1 MEGWW
6 EIMKVKNKAY
16 IRSLAKNILNAN
28 KSRRNILLLAIALT
42 SILFTSLFSVALGL
56 GKSMETQ
63 TMKTIGTISHG
74 SFKDISDED
83 VEILTH
89 DKDIKDFSVREKVGI
104 LDDEKVMAELS
115 YMDKKGF
122 EWSLIEKVKG
132 KFPEKENEVFLDI
145 STAKKLGYKG
155 EIGEEIE
162 VPFKIEKAYTGEVIE
177 KKSDKFIISGT
188 FQNPID
194 SNVGVGQ
201 IYLSKAYVDKL
212 SIPKNNSDLEVMLN
226 NSFKIGDKLLKIAE
240 RNGYKVA
247 DNPGNLS
254 DKEIRIGVNF
264 AYLLSGD
271 SSFDFKTF
279 LPFLAFLILVIV
291 AGYLIINNIFK
302 ISVNE
307 DIKLLGLLKTIGM
320 TKPQI
325 KKLVHLESLAVALP
339 AIIVGDIVGISI
351 GKIILN
357 KIFANNEMLTDVK
370 LSIIVIILIILFSTA
385 FTLLTVFLSVM
396 RPARYAAKVSP
407 IDASR
412 YNEIQI
418 KKKYKSEDISL
429 GKLAR
434 RQVFSNKFR
443 FISIVLS
450 ISLSAVILNSVLTYT
465 GNIDLEKGISD
476 VIATDYNIASPK
488 YFRYMYSGSED
499 SIKDNFIDE
508 IENQKG
514 FKAGGALYYYGY
526 EYDYQDIKIEDNKV
540 APILL
545 GIDDYL
551 INKQKFI
558 DGEFDKDKWQ
568 TGNYIII
575 GEYGDKKSAFKAGD
589 KIKINVKNKIK
600 EVQVMGKVEYNFSIG
615 LRYFPVIKEDVNDES
630 SPTLGLEYIY
640 MNPNEYKEL
649 TGDQSIMSY
658 GFDVEDSE
666 KENFDK
672 LLKSFENNP
681 DFSYDSRDLQIKS
694 FKDFKNLIEF
704 VGYSLSIVL
713 FLISVLNFINIIA
726 TEILRNMVN
735 LSILEAIGMTK
746 RNIKKY
752 LIKKNLIYSISSLVF
767 SFIVMLLVDK
777 FILIDFMAET
787 KWTSY
792 KFVIMPLILVNFV
805 NIIIG
810 IIFTGGFYEKHSQNS
825 LVDRIRS
832 LE

>member
-6 EIMKVKNKAY
+6 KIMKVKNKAY
-16 IRSLAKNILNAN
+16 IRRLAKNILNAN

-56 GKSMETQ
+56 GKSMEIQ

-74 SFKDISDED
+74 SFKELSDKDIN
-83 VEILTH
+83 ILSK
-89 DKDIKDFSVREKVGI
+89 DKDIKEFSIREKVGI
-104 LDDEKVMAELS
+104 LDDEKISAELS

-132 KFPEKENEVFLDI
+132 KFPEKENEVFIDTA
-145 STAKKLGYKG
+145 TAKKLGYKG

-162 VPFKIEKAYTGEVIE
+162 VPFKIEKANTGEIIE

-212 SIPKNNSDLEVMLN
+212 SLPENNNDVEVMLK
-226 NSFKIGDKLLKIAE
+226 NSFMIRDKLLKIAE
-240 RNGYKVA
+240 RNGYKVV
-247 DNPGNLS
+247 DDPGNLS
-254 DKEIRIGVNF
+254 EKEIRIGVNF
-264 AYLLSGD
+264 AYIFSGD

-325 KKLVHLESLAVALP
+325 KRLIHLESLAVALP

-370 LSIIVIILIILFSTA
+370 LSLMVIILIILFSTA

-412 YNEIQI
+412 HNETTI

-488 YFRYMYSGSED
+488 YFRYMYLGSEEGID
-499 SIKDNFIDE
+499 KKFIDE
-508 IENQKG
+508 IENYKG
-514 FKAGGALYYYGY
+514 FKSGGALYYYGY
-526 EYDYQDIKIEDNKV
+526 EYDYPDIKIEDNKV

-575 GEYGDKKSAFKAGD
+575 GEYGNKKSAFKAGD
-589 KIKINVKNKIK
+589 KIKINVKNKVK
-600 EVQVMGKVEYNFSIG
+600 EVQVMSKIEYNFSNG
-615 LRYFPVIKEDVNDES
+615 LRYFPVIKEDINDES
-630 SPTLGLEYIY
+630 SPTLSLEYIY

-672 LLKSFENNP
+672 LLKSFENEP
-681 DFSYDSRDLQIKS
+681 GFSYDSRDLQIKS
-694 FKDFKNLIEF
+694 TMEFKNLIEF
-704 VGYSLSIVL
+704 AGYSLSIVL
-713 FLISVLNFINIIA
+713 FLISVLNFINVIA

-746 RNIKKY
+746 KNIKKY
-752 LIKKNLIYSISSLVF
+752 LVKKNLIYSISSLVF
-767 SFIVMLLVDK
+767 SFIVMLLVNK
-777 FILIDFMAET
+777 FILIDFMEQT
-787 KWTSY
+787 QWTSY

-810 IIFTGGFYEKHSQNS
+810 MLFTGRFYEKHSQNS

>member
-1 MEGWW
+1 MESWW
-6 EIMKVKNKAY
+6 KIMKVKNKAY
-16 IRSLAKNILNAN
+16 IRKLAKSILNAN

-42 SILFTSLFSVALGL
+42 SILFTSLFSVAIGI

-63 TMKTIGTISHG
+63 TMKTVGTISHG
-74 SFKDISDED
+74 SFKDICDED

-132 KFPEKENEVFLDI
+132 KFPEKDNQVFIDI
-145 STAKKLGYKG
+145 ATAKKLGYKG

-162 VPFKIEKAYTGEVIE
+162 VPFKIEKPYTGEIIE

-201 IYLSKAYVDKL
+201 IYLSKAYVDKSSL
-212 SIPKNNSDLEVMLN
+212 PENNKDVEVMLK
-226 NSFKIGDKLLKIAE
+226 NSFMIRDKLLNIAE

-247 DNPGNLS
+247 DSPGNLS

-264 AYLLSGD
+264 AYPFSGD
-271 SSFDFKTF
+271 NSFDFKTF

-325 KKLVHLESLAVALP
+325 KKLIHLESLAVALP
-339 AIIVGDIVGISI
+339 SIIIGDIIGISI

-357 KIFANNEMLTDVK
+357 KIFASNEMLTDVK
-370 LSIIVIILIILFSTA
+370 LSLMVIILIILFSTA

-412 YNEIQI
+412 YNETEI
-418 KKKYKSEDISL
+418 KKKYKSENISL

-434 RQVFSNKFR
+434 RQIFSNKFR
-443 FISIVLS
+443 FISIILS
-450 ISLSAVILNSVLTYT
+450 MSLSAVILNSVLTYT

-476 VIATDYNIASPK
+476 VIVTDYNIASPK

-499 SIKDNFIDE
+499 GIKGNFIDE

-526 EYDYQDIKIEDNKV
+526 EYDFPDIKIEDNKV

-551 INKQKFI
+551 INKQKI
-558 DGEFDKDKWQ
+558 TDGEFDKDKWQ
-568 TGNYIII
+568 TGNYVII
-575 GEYGDKKSAFKAGD
+575 GEYGDKKSSFKAGD
-589 KIKINVKNKIK
+589 KIKINVKNKVK
-600 EVQVMGKVEYNFSIG
+600 EVQVMGKFEYNFSNG
-615 LRYFPVIKEDVNDES
+615 LRYFPVIREDKYNES
-630 SPTLGLEYIY
+630 SPTLDLEYIY
-640 MNPNEYKEL
+640 MNPNEYREL
-649 TGDQSIMSY
+649 TGDKSIMSY

-672 LLKSFENNP
+672 LLKSFENEP

-694 FKDFKNLIEF
+694 TMEFKNLIEF
-704 VGYSLSIVL
+704 AGYSLSIVL
-713 FLISVLNFINIIA
+713 FLISVLNFINVIA

-746 RNIKKY
+746 KNIKKY
-752 LIKKNLIYSISSLVF
+752 LVKKNLIYSVSSLVF
-767 SFIVMLLVDK
+767 SFIVMLLVNK
-777 FILIDFMAET
+777 FILIDFMEQT
-787 KWTSY
+787 QWTSY
-792 KFVIMPLILVNFV
+792 KFIIMPLIIVNFV

-810 IIFTGGFYEKHSQNS
+810 ILFTGKFYEKHSQNS

>member
-1 MEGWW
+1 
-6 EIMKVKNKAY
+6 MKVKNKAY
-16 IRSLAKNILNAN
+16 IRRLAKNILNAN

-56 GKSMETQ
+56 GKSMEIQ

-74 SFKDISDED
+74 SFKELSDKDIN
-83 VEILTH
+83 ILSK
-89 DKDIKDFSVREKVGI
+89 DKDIKEFSIREKVGI
-104 LDDEKVMAELS
+104 LDDEKISAELS
-115 YMDKKGF
+115 YMDKNGY

-132 KFPEKENEVFLDI
+132 KFPEKENDAFIDLV
-145 STAKKLGYKG
+145 TAKKLGYKG

-162 VPFKIEKAYTGEVIE
+162 VPFKIEKANTGEIIE

-201 IYLSKAYVDKL
+201 IYLSKAYVDKSSL
-212 SIPKNNSDLEVMLN
+212 PENNKDLEVMLK
-226 NSFKIGDKLLKIAE
+226 NSFMIRDKLLKIAE
-240 RNGYKVA
+240 RNGYKVV
-247 DNPGNLS
+247 DDPENLS

-264 AYLLSGD
+264 AYPFSGD

-325 KKLVHLESLAVALP
+325 KRLIHLESLAVALP

-370 LSIIVIILIILFSTA
+370 LSLMVIILIILFSTA

-412 YNEIQI
+412 YNETTI
-418 KKKYKSEDISL
+418 KKKYKSENISL

-488 YFRYMYSGSED
+488 YFRYMYLGSEEGID
-499 SIKDNFIDE
+499 KKFIDE
-508 IENQKG
+508 IENYKG
-514 FKAGGALYYYGY
+514 FKSGGALYYYGY
-526 EYDYQDIKIEDNKV
+526 EYDYPDIKIEDNKV

-575 GEYGDKKSAFKAGD
+575 GEYGNKKSAFKAGD
-589 KIKINVKNKIK
+589 KIKINVKNKVK
-600 EVQVMGKVEYNFSIG
+600 EVQVMSKIEYNFSNG
-615 LRYFPVIKEDVNDES
+615 LRYFPVIKEDINDES
-630 SPTLGLEYIY
+630 SPTLSLEYIY

-672 LLKSFENNP
+672 LLKSFENEP
-681 DFSYDSRDLQIKS
+681 GFSYDSRDLQIKS
-694 FKDFKNLIEF
+694 TMEFKNLIEF
-704 VGYSLSIVL
+704 AGYSLSIVL
-713 FLISVLNFINIIA
+713 FLISVLNFINVIA

-746 RNIKKY
+746 KNIKKY
-752 LIKKNLIYSISSLVF
+752 LVKKNLIYSLCGLVF
-767 SFIVMLLVDK
+767 SFIIMLLVDK
-777 FILIDFMAET
+777 FILMDFMEQT
-787 KWTSY
+787 QWTSY

-810 IIFTGGFYEKHSQNS
+810 ILFTGRFYEKHSQNS

>member
-1 MEGWW
+1 M
-6 EIMKVKNKAY
+6 
-16 IRSLAKNILNAN
+16 
-28 KSRRNILLLAIALT
+28 
-42 SILFTSLFSVALGL
+42 
-56 GKSMETQ
+56 
-63 TMKTIGTISHG
+63 
-74 SFKDISDED
+74 
-83 VEILTH
+83 
-89 DKDIKDFSVREKVGI
+89 
-104 LDDEKVMAELS
+104 
-115 YMDKKGF
+115 
-122 EWSLIEKVKG
+122 
-132 KFPEKENEVFLDI
+132 
-145 STAKKLGYKG
+145 
-155 EIGEEIE
+155 
-162 VPFKIEKAYTGEVIE
+162 
-177 KKSDKFIISGT
+177 
-188 FQNPID
+188 
-194 SNVGVGQ
+194 
-201 IYLSKAYVDKL
+201 
-212 SIPKNNSDLEVMLN
+212 
-226 NSFKIGDKLLKIAE
+226 
-240 RNGYKVA
+240 
-247 DNPGNLS
+247 
-254 DKEIRIGVNF
+254 
-264 AYLLSGD
+264 
-271 SSFDFKTF
+271 
-279 LPFLAFLILVIV
+279 VIV

-351 GKIILN
+351 GKVILN

-370 LSIIVIILIILFSTA
+370 LSLAVIIIIILFSTA

-407 IDASR
+407 IDASK
-412 YNEIQI
+412 YNETTI

-499 SIKDNFIDE
+499 GIKDNFIDE

-526 EYDYQDIKIEDNKV
+526 EYAYPDIKIEDNKV

-551 INKQKFI
+551 INKQKII
-558 DGEFDKDKWQ
+558 DGEFDKEKWK
-568 TGNYIII
+568 TGNYVII

-589 KIKINVKNKIK
+589 KIKINVKNKVK
-600 EVQVMGKVEYNFSIG
+600 GVQVMGKVEYNFSNG
-615 LRYFPVIKEDVNDES
+615 LRYFPVIKEDINDES

-640 MNPNEYKEL
+640 MKPNEYKEL
-649 TGDQSIMSY
+649 TRDQSIMSY

-666 KENFDK
+666 KENFDN
-672 LLKSFENNP
+672 LLKTFENEP

-694 FKDFKNLIEF
+694 TMEFKSLIEF
-704 VGYSLSIVL
+704 AGYSLSIVL
-713 FLISVLNFINIIA
+713 FLISVLNFINVIA
-726 TEILRNMVN
+726 TEILKNMVN

-746 RNIKKY
+746 KNIKKY
-752 LIKKNLIYSISSLVF
+752 LVKKNLIYSLCGLIF
-767 SFIVMLLVDK
+767 SFLIMLLVDK
-777 FILIDFMAET
+777 FILMDFMEQT
-787 KWTSY
+787 QWTSY
-792 KFVIMPLILVNFV
+792 KFVIMPLILVNCV

-810 IIFTGGFYEKHSQNS
+810 IIFTGKFYEKHSQKS
-825 LVDRIRS
+825 LVDRIRN

>member
-1 MEGWW
+1 
-6 EIMKVKNKAY
+6 MKVKNKAY
-16 IRSLAKNILNAN
+16 IVRLSKSILNAN

-63 TMKTIGTISHG
+63 TMKTVGTISHG
-74 SFKDISDED
+74 SFKELS
-83 VEILTH
+83 
-89 DKDIKDFSVREKVGI
+89 DKDINILSKDKNLKEFSIREKVGI
-104 LDDEKVMAELS
+104 LDDEKISAELS

-132 KFPEKENEVFLDI
+132 KFPEKENEIFIDLA
-145 STAKKLGYKG
+145 TAKKLGYKG
-155 EIGEEIE
+155 EIGEVIE
-162 VPFKIEKAYTGEVIE
+162 VPFNIEKPYTGEIIE

-188 FQNPID
+188 FLSPID

-212 SIPKNNSDLEVMLN
+212 SLPENNKDVEVMLK
-226 NSFKIGDKLLKIAE
+226 NSFMIRDKLIKIAE
-240 RNGYKVA
+240 RNGYKVV
-247 DNPGNLS
+247 DYPGNLS

-271 SSFDFKTF
+271 NSFDFNTF
-279 LPFLAFLILVIV
+279 LPYLAFLILVMV

-325 KKLVHLESLAVALP
+325 KKLVHLESLAASLP
-339 AIIVGDIVGISI
+339 SIILGDIVGISI

-370 LSIIVIILIILFSTA
+370 LSLTVIILIILFSTA

-407 IDASR
+407 IDASK
-412 YNEIQI
+412 YNETTI

-443 FISIVLS
+443 FISIILS

-476 VIATDYNIASPK
+476 VIVTDYNIASPK
-488 YFRYMYSGSED
+488 YFRYMYLDSEYGID
-499 SIKDNFIDE
+499 KKYIDE
-508 IENQKG
+508 IEKQKG
-514 FKAGGALYYYGY
+514 YKSGGALYSSGY
-526 EYDYQDIKIEDNKV
+526 EHTYPKIKIEDNKV
-540 APILL
+540 APLL
-545 GIDDYL
+545 FGMDDYL

-558 DGEFDKDKWQ
+558 DGDFDKEKWQ
-568 TGNYIII
+568 KGNYIII
-575 GEYGDKKSAFKAGD
+575 GEQGDKKSAFKTGD
-589 KIKINVKNKIK
+589 KIKINVKNKVK
-600 EVQVMGKVEYNFSIG
+600 EVQVMGKIDYNFSNG
-615 LRYFPVIKEDVNDES
+615 LRYFLAVKEDINDES
-630 SPTLGLEYIY
+630 SPTLSLEYIY
-640 MNPNEYKEL
+640 MNPTEYKEL
-649 TGDQSIMSY
+649 TGDRSIMSY

-672 LLKSFENNP
+672 LLKSFENEP
-681 DFSYDSRDLQIKS
+681 GFSYDSRDLQIKS
-694 FKDFKNLIEF
+694 TMEFKNLIEF
-704 VGYSLSIVL
+704 AGYSLSIVL
-713 FLISVLNFINIIA
+713 FLISVLNFINVIA

-746 RNIKKY
+746 KNIKKY
-752 LIKKNLIYSISSLVF
+752 LVKKNLIYSLCGLVF
-767 SFIVMLLVDK
+767 SFIIMLLVDK
-777 FILIDFMAET
+777 YILIDFMEQT

-792 KFVIMPLILVNFV
+792 KFVIMPLILVNLV
-805 NIIIG
+805 NIVIG
-810 IIFTGGFYEKHSQNS
+810 IIFTDRFYEKHIKNS

>member
-1 MEGWW
+1 MESWW

-16 IRSLAKNILNAN
+16 IVRLAKSILNAN

-56 GKSMETQ
+56 VKSMETQ
-63 TMKTIGTISHG
+63 TMKTVGTISHG
-74 SFKDISDED
+74 SFKELSNKDIEVLSK
-83 VEILTH
+83 
-89 DKDIKDFSVREKVGI
+89 DKDIKEFSIREKVGI
-104 LDDEKVMAELS
+104 LDDEKISAELS
-115 YMDKKGF
+115 YIDNNGF
-122 EWSLIEKVKG
+122 EWSLFDNVNG
-132 KFPEKENEVFLDI
+132 KYPVREDEVFIDI
-145 STAKKLGYKG
+145 TTAKKLGYKG

-162 VPFKIEKAYTGEVIE
+162 IPYSIEKPYTGEIIE
-177 KKSDKFIISGT
+177 KKMGNFVISGT
-188 FQNPID
+188 YQSPID

-212 SIPKNNSDLEVMLN
+212 SLPENNKDMEVMLK
-226 NSFKIGDKLLKIAE
+226 NSFMIRDKLLNIAE

-247 DNPGNLS
+247 DNPGHLS

-279 LPFLAFLILVIV
+279 LPFLVFLILVMV

-325 KKLVHLESLAVALP
+325 KKLVYLESIAASLP
-339 AIIVGDIVGISI
+339 SIIVGDIVGISI

-357 KIFANNEMLTDVK
+357 KIFVSNEMLTDVK
-370 LSIIVIILIILFSTA
+370 LSLMVIILIILFSTA
-385 FTLLTVFLSVM
+385 FTLFTVFLSVM

-412 YNEIQI
+412 YNETTI
-418 KKKYKSEDISL
+418 KKKYKSENISL
-429 GKLAR
+429 GKLSR

-450 ISLSAVILNSVLTYT
+450 MSLSAVILNSVLTYT
-465 GNIDLEKGISD
+465 SNIDLEKGISD
-476 VIATDYNIASPK
+476 VIVTDYNIASPK
-488 YFRYMYSGSED
+488 YFRYMYSGSADGINEKY
-499 SIKDNFIDE
+499 IGE
-508 IENQKG
+508 IENHKG
-514 FKAGGALYYYGY
+514 FKSGGSLYSYGY
-526 EYDYQDIKIEDNKV
+526 EYTYPDIKIEDHKV
-540 APILL
+540 APILF
-545 GIDDYL
+545 GMDDYL

-558 DGEFDKDKWQ
+558 DGEFDKEKWQ

-575 GEYGDKKSAFKAGD
+575 GEYGYKKSAFKAGD
-589 KIKINVKNKIK
+589 KIKINVNNKVK
-600 EVQVMGKVEYNFSIG
+600 EVQVMGKVEYNFSNG
-615 LRYFPVIKEDVNDES
+615 LRYFPVIKEDKYNES

-649 TGDQSIMSY
+649 TGDKSIMSY

-672 LLKSFENNP
+672 LLKSFENEP
-681 DFSYDSRDLQIKS
+681 GFSYDSRDLQIKS

-713 FLISVLNFINIIA
+713 FLISVLNFINVIA

-746 RNIKKY
+746 KNIKKY
-752 LIKKNLIYSISSLVF
+752 LVKKNLIYSLCGLVF
-767 SFIVMLLVDK
+767 SFIIMLLVDK
-777 FILIDFMAET
+777 YILIDFMEQT

-792 KFVIMPLILVNFV
+792 KFVIMPLILVNCV

-810 IIFTGGFYEKHSQNS
+810 ILFTGRFYEKHSQNS
-825 LVDRIRS
+825 VVDRIRNID
-832 LE
+832 

>member
-6 EIMKVKNKAY
+6 KIMKVKNKAY
-16 IRSLAKNILNAN
+16 IRRLAKNILNAN

-56 GKSMETQ
+56 GKSMEIQ

-74 SFKDISDED
+74 SFKELSDKDIN
-83 VEILTH
+83 ILSK
-89 DKDIKDFSVREKVGI
+89 DKDIKEFSIREKVGI
-104 LDDEKVMAELS
+104 LDDEKISAELS
-115 YMDKKGF
+115 YMDKNGY

-132 KFPEKENEVFLDI
+132 KFPEKENDAFIDLV
-145 STAKKLGYKG
+145 TAKKLGYKG

-162 VPFKIEKAYTGEVIE
+162 VPFKIEKANTGEIIE

-201 IYLSKAYVDKL
+201 IYLSKAYVDKSSL
-212 SIPKNNSDLEVMLN
+212 PENNKDLEVMLK
-226 NSFKIGDKLLKIAE
+226 NSFMIRDKLLKIAE
-240 RNGYKVA
+240 RNGYKVV
-247 DNPGNLS
+247 DDPENLS

-264 AYLLSGD
+264 AYPFSGD

-325 KKLVHLESLAVALP
+325 KRLIHLESLAVALP

-370 LSIIVIILIILFSTA
+370 LSLMVIILIILFSTA

-412 YNEIQI
+412 YNETTI
-418 KKKYKSEDISL
+418 KKKYKSENISL

-488 YFRYMYSGSED
+488 YFRYMYLGSEEGID
-499 SIKDNFIDE
+499 KKFIDE
-508 IENQKG
+508 IENYKG
-514 FKAGGALYYYGY
+514 FKSGGALYYYGY
-526 EYDYQDIKIEDNKV
+526 EYDYPDIKIEDNKV

-575 GEYGDKKSAFKAGD
+575 GEYGNKKSAFKAGD
-589 KIKINVKNKIK
+589 KIKINVKNKVK
-600 EVQVMGKVEYNFSIG
+600 EVQVMSKIEYNFSNG
-615 LRYFPVIKEDVNDES
+615 LRYFPVIKEDINDES
-630 SPTLGLEYIY
+630 SPTLSLEYIY

-672 LLKSFENNP
+672 LLKSFENEP
-681 DFSYDSRDLQIKS
+681 GFSYDSRDLQIKS
-694 FKDFKNLIEF
+694 TMEFKNLIEF
-704 VGYSLSIVL
+704 AGYSLSIVL
-713 FLISVLNFINIIA
+713 FLISVLNFINVIA

-746 RNIKKY
+746 KNIKKY
-752 LIKKNLIYSISSLVF
+752 LVKKNLIYSLCGLVF
-767 SFIVMLLVDK
+767 SFIIMLLVDK
-777 FILIDFMAET
+777 FILMDFMEQT
-787 KWTSY
+787 QWTSY

-810 IIFTGGFYEKHSQNS
+810 ILFTGRFYEKHSQNS

>member
-1 MEGWW
+1 MESWW
-6 EIMKVKNKAY
+6 KIMKVKNKAY
-16 IRSLAKNILNAN
+16 IRHLAKNILNAN

-74 SFKDISDED
+74 SFKELSDED

-104 LDDEKVMAELS
+104 LDDEKISAELS

-132 KFPEKENEVFLDI
+132 KFPEKENDVFIDLA
-145 STAKKLGYKG
+145 TAKKLGYKG

-162 VPFKIEKAYTGEVIE
+162 IPYSIEKPYTGEIIE

-212 SIPKNNSDLEVMLN
+212 LLPDTNNDMEVMLK
-226 NSFKIGDKLLKIAE
+226 NSFMIKDKLLKIAE

-247 DNPGNLS
+247 DSPGNLS

-264 AYLLSGD
+264 AYILSRGD
-271 SSFDFKTF
+271 NADFLIF
-279 LPFLAFLILVIV
+279 LPALLLLILVMI
-291 AGYLIINNIFK
+291 AGFLIINNIFK

-307 DIKLLGLLKTIGM
+307 DINLIGLLKTIGM
-320 TKPQI
+320 TKVQV
-325 KKLVHLESLAVALP
+325 KKLVHLESFIVSIP
-339 AIIVGDIVGISI
+339 SIIIGNAIGISI

-357 KIFANNEMLTDVK
+357 KIFSTNVMLANIN
-370 LSIIVIILIILFSTA
+370 LSLALILLVILFSTI

-396 RPARYAAKVSP
+396 SPAKYAAKISP
-407 IDASR
+407 IDASK
-412 YNEIQI
+412 YNETQV
-418 KKKYKSEDISL
+418 KKKYKSNSISL
-429 GKLAR
+429 GKLAK

-443 FISIVLS
+443 FVSIVLS
-450 ISLSAVILNSVLTYT
+450 MSLSAVILNSVLTYT
-465 GNIDLEKGISD
+465 SNIDLEKGISD
-476 VIATDYNIASPK
+476 VIVTDYNIASPK

-499 SIKDNFIDE
+499 GINEKYIGE
-508 IENQKG
+508 IENHKG
-514 FKAGGALYYYGY
+514 FKSGGALYSYGY
-526 EYDYQDIKIEDNKV
+526 EYTYPVIKIDDNKV

-551 INKQKFI
+551 INKQKII
-558 DGEFDKDKWQ
+558 DGEFDKEKWQ
-568 TGNYIII
+568 TGNYVII

-589 KIKINVKNKIK
+589 KIKINVKNKVK
-600 EVQVMGKVEYNFSIG
+600 EVQVMGKVEYNFSNG
-615 LRYFPVIKEDVNDES
+615 LRYFPVIKENQFDES
-630 SPTLGLEYIY
+630 SPELDLEYFY
-640 MNPNEYKEL
+640 LNPNLYKEL
-649 TGDQSIMSY
+649 TGDNSIMSY

-713 FLISVLNFINIIA
+713 FLISVLNFINVIA

-746 RNIKKY
+746 KNIKKY
-752 LIKKNLIYSISSLVF
+752 LVKKNLIYSLCGLVF
-767 SFIVMLLVDK
+767 SFIIMLLVDK
-777 FILIDFMAET
+777 YILIGFMEQT

-792 KFVIMPLILVNFV
+792 KFVIIPLILVNFV

-810 IIFTGGFYEKHSQNS
+810 IIFTGKFYEKHSQNS
-825 LVDRIRS
+825 LVDRIKS

>member
-1 MEGWW
+1 MESWW
-6 EIMKVKNKAY
+6 KIMKVKNKAY
-16 IRSLAKNILNAN
+16 IRHLAKNILNAN

-74 SFKDISDED
+74 SFKELSDED

-104 LDDEKVMAELS
+104 LDDEKISAELS

-132 KFPEKENEVFLDI
+132 KFPEKENDVFIDLA
-145 STAKKLGYKG
+145 TAKKLGYKG

-162 VPFKIEKAYTGEVIE
+162 IPYSIEKPYTGEIIE

-212 SIPKNNSDLEVMLN
+212 LLPDTNNDMEVMLK
-226 NSFKIGDKLLKIAE
+226 NSFMIKDKLLKIAE

-247 DNPGNLS
+247 DSPGNLS

-264 AYLLSGD
+264 AYILSRGD
-271 SSFDFKTF
+271 NADFLIF
-279 LPFLAFLILVIV
+279 LPALLLLILVMI
-291 AGYLIINNIFK
+291 AGFLIINNIFK

-307 DIKLLGLLKTIGM
+307 DINLIGLLKTIGM
-320 TKPQI
+320 TKVQI
-325 KKLVHLESLAVALP
+325 KKLVHLESFIVSIP
-339 AIIVGDIVGISI
+339 SIIIGNAIGISI

-357 KIFANNEMLTDVK
+357 KIFSTNVMLANIN
-370 LSIIVIILIILFSTA
+370 LSLALILLVILFSTI

-396 RPARYAAKVSP
+396 SPAKYAAKISP
-407 IDASR
+407 IDASK
-412 YNEIQI
+412 YNETQV
-418 KKKYKSEDISL
+418 KKKYKSNSISL
-429 GKLAR
+429 GKLAK

-443 FISIVLS
+443 FVSIVLS
-450 ISLSAVILNSVLTYT
+450 MSLSAVILNSVLTYT
-465 GNIDLEKGISD
+465 SNIDLEKGISD
-476 VIATDYNIASPK
+476 VIVTDYNIASPK

-499 SIKDNFIDE
+499 GINEKYIGE
-508 IENQKG
+508 IENHKG
-514 FKAGGALYYYGY
+514 FKSGGALYSYGC
-526 EYDYQDIKIEDNKV
+526 EYTYPVIKIDDNKV

-551 INKQKFI
+551 INKQKII
-558 DGEFDKDKWQ
+558 DGEFDKEKWNN
-568 TGNYIII
+568 GSYAII
-575 GEYGDKKSAFKAGD
+575 GEDSDKKSLFKAGD
-589 KIKINVKNKIK
+589 KIKIKVNNTIK
-600 EVQVMGKVEYNFSIG
+600 EVQIMGKINYNFSDG
-615 LRYFPVIKEDVNDES
+615 LRYYPIILENQFDES
-630 SPTLGLEYIY
+630 SPELDLEYFY
-640 MNPNEYKEL
+640 LNPNLYKEL
-649 TGDQSIMSY
+649 TGDNSIMSY
-658 GFDVEDSE
+658 GFDVEDNE

-681 DFSYDSRDLQIKS
+681 DFSYDSRNLQIKS
-694 FKDFKNLIEF
+694 FKDFKDLIEF

-713 FLISVLNFINIIA
+713 FLISVLNFINVIA

-746 RNIKKY
+746 KNIKKY
-752 LIKKNLIYSISSLVF
+752 LVKKNLIYSLYGLVF
-767 SFIVMLLVDK
+767 SFIIMLLVDK
-777 FILIDFMAET
+777 FILLDFMEQT

-810 IIFTGGFYEKHSQNS
+810 VIFTRMFYEKHSQNS

>member
-1 MEGWW
+1 
-6 EIMKVKNKAY
+6 MKVKNKAY
-16 IRSLAKNILNAN
+16 IVRLSKSILNAN

-56 GKSMETQ
+56 GKSMENQ
-63 TMKTIGTISHG
+63 TMKTVGTISHG
-74 SFKDISDED
+74 SFKELSDKDIN
-83 VEILTH
+83 ILSK
-89 DKDIKDFSVREKVGI
+89 DKDIKEFSIREKVGI
-104 LDDEKVMAELS
+104 LDDEKISAELS
-115 YMDKKGF
+115 YMDKNGY

-132 KFPEKENEVFLDI
+132 KFPEKDNQVFIDLA
-145 STAKKLGYKG
+145 TAKKLGYKG

-162 VPFKIEKAYTGEVIE
+162 IPYSIEKPYTGEIIE

-212 SIPKNNSDLEVMLN
+212 SLPENNNDVEVMLK
-226 NSFKIGDKLLKIAE
+226 NSFMIRNKLLKIAE
-240 RNGYKVA
+240 RNAYKVV
-247 DNPGNLS
+247 DDPGNLS
-254 DKEIRIGVNF
+254 EKEIRIGVNF
-264 AYLLSGD
+264 AYIFSGD

-325 KKLVHLESLAVALP
+325 KKLVHLESIAASLP
-339 AIIVGDIVGISI
+339 SIIVGDIVGISI

-370 LSIIVIILIILFSTA
+370 LSLAVIIIIILFSTA

-412 YNEIQI
+412 YNENKI

-476 VIATDYNIASPK
+476 VIVTDYNIASPK
-488 YFRYMYSGSED
+488 YFRYMYSGCDDE
-499 SIKDNFIDE
+499 INKDFIDV
-508 IENQKG
+508 IENQEG
-514 FKAGGALYYYGY
+514 FKSGGSLYSYGY
-526 EYDYQDIKIEDNKV
+526 EYYYPDIKIEDKKI
-540 APILL
+540 APILF
-545 GIDDYL
+545 GIDESL

-558 DGEFDKDKWQ
+558 DGEFDKEKWQ

-589 KIKINVKNKIK
+589 KIKININNKVK
-600 EVQVMGKVEYNFSIG
+600 EVQVMGKVEYNFSNG
-615 LRYFPVIKEDVNDES
+615 LRYFPVIKEDIKDES

-640 MNPNEYKEL
+640 MKPNEYKEL
-649 TGDQSIMSY
+649 TGDKSIMSY

-713 FLISVLNFINIIA
+713 FLISVLNFINVIA

-746 RNIKKY
+746 KNIKKY
-752 LIKKNLIYSISSLVF
+752 LVKKNLIYSLCGLVF
-767 SFIVMLLVDK
+767 SFIIMLLVD
-777 FILIDFMAET
+777 
-787 KWTSY
+787 
-792 KFVIMPLILVNFV
+792 
-805 NIIIG
+805 
-810 IIFTGGFYEKHSQNS
+810 
-825 LVDRIRS
+825 
-832 LE
+832 

>member
-6 EIMKVKNKAY
+6 KIMKVKNRAY
-16 IRSLAKNILNAN
+16 IKRLAKNILNAN

-74 SFKDISDED
+74 SFKDICDED
-83 VEILTH
+83 IEILTQ
-89 DKDIKDFSVREKVGI
+89 DKDVKDFSVREKVGI
-104 LDDEKVMAELS
+104 LDDEKIMAELS

-132 KFPEKENEVFLDI
+132 KFPEKENEVFIDI
-145 STAKKLGYKG
+145 ATAKKLGYKG
-155 EIGEEIE
+155 EIGEKIE
-162 VPFKIEKAYTGEVIE
+162 VPFKIEKPYTGEIIE
-177 KKSDKFIISGT
+177 KRSEKFIISGT
-188 FQNPID
+188 FQSPID

-212 SIPKNNSDLEVMLN
+212 SLPENNNDVEVMLK
-226 NSFKIGDKLLKIAE
+226 NSFMIRDKLLKIAE
-240 RNGYKVA
+240 RNGYKVV
-247 DNPGNLS
+247 DDPGNLS
-254 DKEIRIGVNF
+254 EKEIRIGVNF
-264 AYLLSGD
+264 AYIFSGD
-271 SSFDFKTF
+271 SSLDFKTF

-325 KKLVHLESLAVALP
+325 KKLVHLESIAASLP
-339 AIIVGDIVGISI
+339 SIIVGDIVGISI

-370 LSIIVIILIILFSTA
+370 LSLAVIIIIILFSTA

-407 IDASR
+407 IDASK
-412 YNEIQI
+412 YNETMI

-499 SIKDNFIDE
+499 GIKDNFIDE

-526 EYDYQDIKIEDNKV
+526 EYDYPDIKIEDNKV
-540 APILL
+540 ASILL
-545 GIDDYL
+545 GIDDYI

-558 DGEFDKDKWQ
+558 DGDFDKEKWQ
-568 TGNYIII
+568 TGNYVII

-589 KIKINVKNKIK
+589 KIKINVKNRVK
-600 EVQVMGKVEYNFSIG
+600 EVQVMGKIMYNFSNG
-615 LRYFPVIKEDVNDES
+615 LRYFPVIKEDINDES

-640 MNPNEYKEL
+640 MNPNEYNKL
-649 TGDQSIMSY
+649 TGDKSIMSY

-672 LLKSFENNP
+672 LLKTFENEP

-694 FKDFKNLIEF
+694 TMEFKNLIEF
-704 VGYSLSIVL
+704 AGYSLSIVL
-713 FLISVLNFINIIA
+713 FLISVLNFINVIA

-746 RNIKKY
+746 KNIKKY
-752 LIKKNLIYSISSLVF
+752 LVKKNLIYSLCGLVF
-767 SFIVMLLVDK
+767 SFIIMLLVDK
-777 FILIDFMAET
+777 FILMDFMEQT
-787 KWTSY
+787 QWTSY
-792 KFVIMPLILVNFV
+792 KFVILPLILVNLV

-810 IIFTGGFYEKHSQNS
+810 IIFTGRFYEKHSNNS

>member
-1 MEGWW
+1 MN
-6 EIMKVKNKAY
+6 VNNKAY
-16 IRSLAKNILNAN
+16 IRRLAKSILNAN

-74 SFKDISDED
+74 SFKELSDKDIS
-83 VEILTH
+83 ILSK
-89 DKDIKDFSVREKVGI
+89 DKDIKEFSIREKVGI
-104 LDDEKVMAELS
+104 LDDEKISAELS
-115 YMDKKGF
+115 YMDNNGF

-132 KFPEKENEVFLDI
+132 KFPEKENDVFIDLA
-145 STAKKLGYKG
+145 TAKKLGYKG

-162 VPFKIEKAYTGEVIE
+162 VPFTIEKPYTGEII
-177 KKSDKFIISGT
+177 KKRSEKFIISGT

-212 SIPKNNSDLEVMLN
+212 SLPENNKDLEVMLK
-226 NSFKIGDKLLKIAE
+226 NSFMIRDKLLKIAE
-240 RNGYKVA
+240 RNGYKVV
-247 DNPGNLS
+247 DDPGNLS

-271 SSFDFKTF
+271 SSFDFNTF
-279 LPFLAFLILVIV
+279 LPYLAFLILVMV

-320 TKPQI
+320 TRPQI
-325 KKLVHLESLAVALP
+325 KKLIHLESLAASLP

-370 LSIIVIILIILFSTA
+370 LSLTVIILIILFSTA

-407 IDASR
+407 IEASR
-412 YNEIQI
+412 YNETTI
-418 KKKYKSEDISL
+418 KKKYKSENISL

-443 FISIVLS
+443 FVSIVLS

-465 GNIDLEKGISD
+465 GNIDLEKGVSD

-499 SIKDNFIDE
+499 GINEKFIDE
-508 IENQKG
+508 IENHKG
-514 FKAGGALYYYGY
+514 YKGGGALHYYGY
-526 EYDYQDIKIEDNKV
+526 EYTYPDIKIEDHRI
-540 APILL
+540 APILF
-545 GIDDYL
+545 GIDEFL
-551 INKQKFI
+551 INKQKI
-558 DGEFDKDKWQ
+558 TEGDFDKDKWQ
-568 TGNYIII
+568 TGNYVML
-575 GEYGDKKSAFKAGD
+575 GEYGDKKSAFKTGD
-589 KIKINVKNKIK
+589 KIKINVKNKVK
-600 EVQVMGKVEYNFSIG
+600 EVQVMGKVEYNFSNG

-630 SPTLGLEYIY
+630 SPTLDLEYIY
-640 MNPNEYKEL
+640 MKPNEYKEL
-649 TGDQSIMSY
+649 TGDKSVMSY
-658 GFDVEDSE
+658 GFDVEKGE

-672 LLKSFENNP
+672 LLKSFENEP
-681 DFSYDSRDLQIKS
+681 GFSYDSRDLQIKS
-694 FKDFKNLIEF
+694 TMEFKNLIEF
-704 VGYSLSIVL
+704 AGYSLSIVL
-713 FLISVLNFINIIA
+713 FLISVLNFINVIA

-746 RNIKKY
+746 KRIKIY
-752 LIKKNLIYSISSLVF
+752 LVKKNLIYSFCGLVCSL
-767 SFIVMLLVDK
+767 IVMLLVDQY
-777 FILIDFMAET
+777 ILIDFMEQT
-787 KWTSY
+787 KWTSFR
-792 KFVIMPLILVNFV
+792 FVIRPLILVNFA

-810 IIFTGGFYEKHSQNS
+810 IIFTCKFYEKHSQNT
-825 LVDRIRS
+825 LVSRIKS

>member
-1 MEGWW
+1 
-6 EIMKVKNKAY
+6 MKVKNKAY
-16 IRSLAKNILNAN
+16 IRRLAKSILNAN

-74 SFKDISDED
+74 SFKELSDKDIS
-83 VEILTH
+83 ILSK
-89 DKDIKDFSVREKVGI
+89 DKDIKEFSIREKVGI
-104 LDDEKVMAELS
+104 LDDEKISAELS
-115 YMDKKGF
+115 YIDNNGF

-132 KFPEKENEVFLDI
+132 KFPEKENDVFIDLA
-145 STAKKLGYKG
+145 TAKKLGYKG

-162 VPFKIEKAYTGEVIE
+162 VPFTIEKPYTGEIIE

-188 FQNPID
+188 FQSPID

-212 SIPKNNSDLEVMLN
+212 SLPENNNDVEVMLK
-226 NSFKIGDKLLKIAE
+226 NSFMIRNKLLKIAE

-247 DNPGNLS
+247 DNPRNLS
-254 DKEIRIGVNF
+254 GNEIRIGVNF
-264 AYLLSGD
+264 AYLFSGD
-271 SSFDFKTF
+271 SSVDFNTF
-279 LPFLAFLILVIV
+279 LPYLAFLILVMV

-370 LSIIVIILIILFSTA
+370 LSLAVIILIILFSTA

-412 YNEIQI
+412 YNETTI
-418 KKKYKSEDISL
+418 KKKYKSENISL

-465 GNIDLEKGISD
+465 SNIDLEKGISD
-476 VIATDYNIASPK
+476 VIVTDYNIASPK

-499 SIKDNFIDE
+499 GIKDNFIDE

-526 EYDYQDIKIEDNKV
+526 EYAYPDIKIEDNKV

-551 INKQKFI
+551 INKEKFI
-558 DGEFDKDKWQ
+558 EGEFNKDKWNN
-568 TGNYIII
+568 GSYAIV
-575 GEYGDKKSAFKAGD
+575 GEDSDKKSSFKAGD
-589 KIKINVKNKIK
+589 KIKIKVKNSIK
-600 EVQVMGKVEYNFSIG
+600 EVQIMGKINYNFSDG
-615 LRYFPVIKEDVNDES
+615 LRYYPIIQENQFDES
-630 SPTLGLEYIY
+630 SPELDLEYFY
-640 MNPNEYKEL
+640 LNPNLYKEL
-649 TGDQSIMSY
+649 TGDKSIMSY

-672 LLKSFENNP
+672 LLKSFENEP
-681 DFSYDSRDLQIKS
+681 GFSYDPRDLQIKS
-694 FKDFKNLIEF
+694 TMEFKNLIEF

-746 RNIKKY
+746 KNIKKY
-752 LIKKNLIYSISSLVF
+752 LVKKNLIYSLSGLVF
-767 SFIVMLLVDK
+767 SFIIMLLVDK
-777 FILIDFMAET
+777 YILIGFMEQA

-792 KFVIMPLILVNFV
+792 KFVIMPLILVNLV

-810 IIFTGGFYEKHSQNS
+810 IIFTDRFYEKHIKNS

>member
-1 MEGWW
+1 
-6 EIMKVKNKAY
+6 MKVKNKAY
-16 IRSLAKNILNAN
+16 IRHLAKNILNAN

-74 SFKDISDED
+74 SFKELSDKDIS
-83 VEILTH
+83 ILSK
-89 DKDIKDFSVREKVGI
+89 DKDIKEFSIREKVGI
-104 LDDEKVMAELS
+104 LDDEKISAELS
-115 YMDKKGF
+115 YIDNNGF

-132 KFPEKENEVFLDI
+132 KFPEKENDVFIDLA
-145 STAKKLGYKG
+145 TAKKLGYQG

-162 VPFKIEKAYTGEVIE
+162 VPFNIERPYTGEIIE

-212 SIPKNNSDLEVMLN
+212 SLPENNKDVEVMLK
-226 NSFKIGDKLLKIAE
+226 NSFMIRDKLLNIAE

-247 DNPGNLS
+247 DNPGHLS

-279 LPFLAFLILVIV
+279 LPFLAFLILVMV

-320 TKPQI
+320 TRPQI
-325 KKLVHLESLAVALP
+325 KKLIHLESLATSLP

-370 LSIIVIILIILFSTA
+370 LSLIVIILIILFSTA

-407 IDASR
+407 IEASR
-412 YNEIQI
+412 YNETTI
-418 KKKYKSEDISL
+418 KKKYKSENITL

-443 FISIVLS
+443 FVSIVLS

-465 GNIDLEKGISD
+465 GNIDLEKGVSD

-499 SIKDNFIDE
+499 GINEKFIDE
-508 IENQKG
+508 IENHKG
-514 FKAGGALYYYGY
+514 YKGGGALYYYGY
-526 EYDYQDIKIEDNKV
+526 EHTYPDIKIEDHRI
-540 APILL
+540 APILF
-545 GIDDYL
+545 GIDEFL
-551 INKQKFI
+551 INKQKI
-558 DGEFDKDKWQ
+558 TEGDFDKDKWQ
-568 TGNYIII
+568 TGNYVML
-575 GEYGDKKSAFKAGD
+575 GEYGDKKSAFKTGD
-589 KIKINVKNKIK
+589 KIKINVKNKVK
-600 EVQVMGKVEYNFSIG
+600 EVQVMGKVEYNFSNG

-630 SPTLGLEYIY
+630 STTLGLEYIY
-640 MNPNEYKEL
+640 MNPNEYKKL
-649 TGDQSIMSY
+649 TGDKSIMSY
-658 GFDVEDSE
+658 GFDVEKSE

-672 LLKSFENNP
+672 LLKSFENEP
-681 DFSYDSRDLQIKS
+681 GFSYDSRNLQIKS
-694 FKDFKNLIEF
+694 TMEFKNLIEF
-704 VGYSLSIVL
+704 AGYSLSIVL
-713 FLISVLNFINIIA
+713 FLISVLNFINVIA

-746 RNIKKY
+746 KNIKIY
-752 LIKKNLIYSISSLVF
+752 LVKKNLIYSFCGLVC
-767 SFIVMLLVDK
+767 SFIIMLLVDQY
-777 FILIDFMAET
+777 ILIDFMEQT
-787 KWTSY
+787 KWTSFR
-792 KFVIMPLILVNFV
+792 FVIRPLILVNFA

-810 IIFTGGFYEKHSQNS
+810 IIFTCKFYEKHSQNS
-825 LVDRIRS
+825 LVGRIKS

>member
-1 MEGWW
+1 ML
-6 EIMKVKNKAY
+6 KNSFM
-16 IRSLAKNILNAN
+16 IR
-28 KSRRNILLLAIALT
+28 
-42 SILFTSLFSVALGL
+42 
-56 GKSMETQ
+56 
-63 TMKTIGTISHG
+63 
-74 SFKDISDED
+74 
-83 VEILTH
+83 
-89 DKDIKDFSVREKVGI
+89 
-104 LDDEKVMAELS
+104 
-115 YMDKKGF
+115 
-122 EWSLIEKVKG
+122 
-132 KFPEKENEVFLDI
+132 
-145 STAKKLGYKG
+145 
-155 EIGEEIE
+155 
-162 VPFKIEKAYTGEVIE
+162 
-177 KKSDKFIISGT
+177 
-188 FQNPID
+188 
-194 SNVGVGQ
+194 
-201 IYLSKAYVDKL
+201 DKL
-212 SIPKNNSDLEVMLN
+212 I
-226 NSFKIGDKLLKIAE
+226 KISE
-240 RNGYKVA
+240 RNGYKVV
-247 DNPGNLS
+247 DDPGNLS

-264 AYLLSGD
+264 AYIFSGD

-279 LPFLAFLILVIV
+279 LPFLAFLILVMV

-325 KKLVHLESLAVALP
+325 KKLVHLESLEVSLP

-357 KIFANNEMLTDVK
+357 KIFVSNEMLTDVR
-370 LSIIVIILIILFSTA
+370 LSLAVIILIILFSTA

-412 YNEIQI
+412 YNETTI

-476 VIATDYNIASPK
+476 VIVTDYNIASPK

-499 SIKDNFIDE
+499 GIKGNFIDE

-526 EYDYQDIKIEDNKV
+526 EYDYPDIKIEDNKV

-545 GIDDYL
+545 GIEDYL
-551 INKQKFI
+551 INKQKFT
-558 DGEFDKDKWQ
+558 DGEFDKDKWK

-575 GEYGDKKSAFKAGD
+575 GEYGDKKSSLKPGD

-600 EVQVMGKVEYNFSIG
+600 EVQVMGKIEYNFSNG
-615 LRYFPVIKEDVNDES
+615 LRYFPVIKEDINDES

-640 MNPNEYKEL
+640 MKPNEYKEI
-649 TGDQSIMSY
+649 TGDKSIMSY
-658 GFDVEDSE
+658 GFDVEDGE
-666 KENFDK
+666 KEHFDK
-672 LLKSFENNP
+672 LLKTFENDP
-681 DFSYDSRDLQIKS
+681 DFSYDSRGLQIKS

-726 TEILRNMVN
+726 TEIIRNMVN

-746 RNIKKY
+746 KNIKKY
-752 LIKKNLIYSISSLVF
+752 LVKKNLIYSISSLVF
-767 SFIVMLLVDK
+767 SFVVMLLIDK
-777 FILIDFMAET
+777 FILIDLMAET
-787 KWTSY
+787 KWTTFS
-792 KFVIMPLILVNFV
+792 FIITPLLIVNLA

-810 IIFTGGFYEKHSQNS
+810 ILFTSKFYEKHSCNS
-825 LVDRIRS
+825 LVSRIRS

>member
-1 MEGWW
+1 
-6 EIMKVKNKAY
+6 MKVKNKTY

-74 SFKDISDED
+74 SFKELSDKDIS
-83 VEILTH
+83 ILSK
-89 DKDIKDFSVREKVGI
+89 DKDIKEFSIREKVGI
-104 LDDEKVMAELS
+104 LDDEKISAELS
-115 YMDKKGF
+115 YIDNNGF

-132 KFPEKENEVFLDI
+132 KFPEKENEVFIDTA
-145 STAKKLGYKG
+145 TAKKLGYKG
-155 EIGEEIE
+155 EIREEIE
-162 VPFKIEKAYTGEVIE
+162 FPFKIEKPYTGEIIE

-212 SIPKNNSDLEVMLN
+212 SLPENNNDVEVMLK
-226 NSFKIGDKLLKIAE
+226 NSFMIRDKLLEIAE
-240 RNGYKVA
+240 RNGYKVV
-247 DNPGNLS
+247 DDPGNLS
-254 DKEIRIGVNF
+254 EKEIRIGVNF
-264 AYLLSGD
+264 AYIFSGD

-351 GKIILN
+351 GKVILN

-370 LSIIVIILIILFSTA
+370 LSLAVIIIIILFSTA

-407 IDASR
+407 IDASK
-412 YNEIQI
+412 YNETMI

-476 VIATDYNIASPK
+476 VIVTDYNIASPK
-488 YFRYMYSGSED
+488 YFRYMYLGSEEGID
-499 SIKDNFIDE
+499 RKFIDE
-508 IENQKG
+508 IENYKG
-514 FKAGGALYYYGY
+514 FKEGGALYYYGY
-526 EYDYQDIKIEDNKV
+526 EYSYPDIKIEDHKV

-558 DGEFDKDKWQ
+558 DGVFDKEKWQ
-568 TGNYIII
+568 TGNYVII

-589 KIKINVKNKIK
+589 KIKINVKNKVK
-600 EVQVMGKVEYNFSIG
+600 EVQVMGKVEYNFSNG
-615 LRYFPVIKEDVNDES
+615 LRYFTVIKEDVNDES

-640 MNPNEYKEL
+640 MKPNEYKEL
-649 TGDQSIMSY
+649 TGDKSIMSY

-672 LLKSFENNP
+672 LLKSFENEP
-681 DFSYDSRDLQIKS
+681 EFSYDSRDLQIKS
-694 FKDFKNLIEF
+694 TMEFKNLIEF
-704 VGYSLSIVL
+704 AGYSLSIVL
-713 FLISVLNFINIIA
+713 FLISALNFINVIA
-726 TEILRNMVN
+726 SEILRNMVN

-746 RNIKKY
+746 KNIKKY
-752 LIKKNLIYSISSLVF
+752 LVKKNLIYSLCGLVF
-767 SFIVMLLVDK
+767 SFIIMLLVDK
-777 FILIDFMAET
+777 FILMDFMEQT
-787 KWTSY
+787 QWTSY
-792 KFVIMPLILVNFV
+792 KFVIMPLILVNLV

-810 IIFTGGFYEKHSQNS
+810 IIFTGRFYEKHSNNS
-825 LVDRIRS
+825 LVDRMRS

>member
-1 MEGWW
+1 
-6 EIMKVKNKAY
+6 MKVKNKAY
-16 IRSLAKNILNAN
+16 IRRLAKSILNAN

-63 TMKTIGTISHG
+63 TMKTVGTISHG
-74 SFKDISDED
+74 SFKELSDKDIN
-83 VEILTH
+83 ILSK
-89 DKDIKDFSVREKVGI
+89 DKDIKEFSIREKVGI
-104 LDDEKVMAELS
+104 LDDEKISAELS
-115 YMDKKGF
+115 YMDKNGY

-132 KFPEKENEVFLDI
+132 KFPEKENQVFIDI
-145 STAKKLGYKG
+145 ATAKKLGYKG

-162 VPFKIEKAYTGEVIE
+162 IPFKIEKPYTGEIIE
-177 KKSDKFIISGT
+177 KRSEKFIISGT

-212 SIPKNNSDLEVMLN
+212 SLPENNKDLEVMLK
-226 NSFKIGDKLLKIAE
+226 NSFMIRDKLLKIAE
-240 RNGYKVA
+240 RNGYKVV
-247 DNPGNLS
+247 DDPGNLS

-264 AYLLSGD
+264 AYIFSGD

-325 KKLVHLESLAVALP
+325 KKLVHLESLAASLP
-339 AIIVGDIVGISI
+339 SIIVGDIVGISI
-351 GKIILN
+351 GKVILN

-370 LSIIVIILIILFSTA
+370 LSLMVIILIILFSTA

-407 IDASR
+407 IDASK
-412 YNEIQI
+412 YNETQV
-418 KKKYKSEDISL
+418 KKKYKSNSISL
-429 GKLAR
+429 GKLAK

-443 FISIVLS
+443 FVSIVLS
-450 ISLSAVILNSVLTYT
+450 MSLSAVILNSVLTYT
-465 GNIDLEKGISD
+465 SNIDLEKGISD
-476 VIATDYNIASPK
+476 VIVTDYNIASPK
-488 YFRYMYSGSED
+488 YFRYMYLGSEEG
-499 SIKDNFIDE
+499 INKKFIDE
-508 IENQKG
+508 IENYKG
-514 FKAGGALYYYGY
+514 FKDGGALYSYGY
-526 EYDYQDIKIEDNKV
+526 EYSYPSIKIKDHKV
-540 APILL
+540 DPILF
-545 GIDDYL
+545 GMDDYL

-558 DGEFDKDKWQ
+558 DGEFDKEKWQ

-575 GEYGDKKSAFKAGD
+575 GEYGYKKSAFKAGD
-589 KIKINVKNKIK
+589 KIKINVNNKVK
-600 EVQVMGKVEYNFSIG
+600 EVQVMGKVEYNFSNG
-615 LRYFPVIKEDVNDES
+615 LRYFPVIKEDINDES

-640 MNPNEYKEL
+640 MKPNEYKEL
-649 TGDQSIMSY
+649 TGDKSIMSY

-666 KENFDK
+666 KENFDN
-672 LLKSFENNP
+672 LLKTFENEP

-694 FKDFKNLIEF
+694 TMEFKSLIEF
-704 VGYSLSIVL
+704 AGYSLSIVL
-713 FLISVLNFINIIA
+713 FLISVLNFINVIA

-746 RNIKKY
+746 KNIKKY
-752 LIKKNLIYSISSLVF
+752 LVKKNLIYSLCGLIF
-767 SFIVMLLVDK
+767 SFLIMLLVDK
-777 FILIDFMAET
+777 FILMDFMEQT
-787 KWTSY
+787 QWTSY
-792 KFVIMPLILVNFV
+792 KFVIMPLIIVNFV

-810 IIFTGGFYEKHSQNS
+810 IIFTGRFYEKHSNNS

>member
-1 MEGWW
+1 
-6 EIMKVKNKAY
+6 MKVKNKAY
-16 IRSLAKNILNAN
+16 IRHLAKNILNAN

-56 GKSMETQ
+56 GKSIETQ

-74 SFKDISDED
+74 SFKELS
-83 VEILTH
+83 
-89 DKDIKDFSVREKVGI
+89 DKDINILSKDKDLKEFSIREKVGI
-104 LDDEKVMAELS
+104 LDDEKISAELS

-132 KFPEKENEVFLDI
+132 KFPEKENEIFIDLA
-145 STAKKLGYKG
+145 TAKKLGYKG
-155 EIGEEIE
+155 EIGEVIE
-162 VPFKIEKAYTGEVIE
+162 VPFNIEKPYTGEIIE

-212 SIPKNNSDLEVMLN
+212 SLPENNKDVEVMLK
-226 NSFKIGDKLLKIAE
+226 NSFMIRNKLLKIAE

-254 DKEIRIGVNF
+254 GNEIRIGVNF
-264 AYLLSGD
+264 AYLFSGD

-279 LPFLAFLILVIV
+279 LPFLAFLILVMI
-291 AGYLIINNIFK
+291 AGFLIINNIFK

-307 DIKLLGLLKTIGM
+307 DINLIGLLKTIGM
-320 TKPQI
+320 TKVQV
-325 KKLVHLESLAVALP
+325 KKLVHLESFIVSIP
-339 AIIVGDIVGISI
+339 SIIIGNAIGISI

-357 KIFANNEMLTDVK
+357 KIFSTNVMLANIN
-370 LSIIVIILIILFSTA
+370 LSLALILLVILFSTI

-396 RPARYAAKVSP
+396 SPAKYAAKISP
-407 IDASR
+407 IDASK
-412 YNEIQI
+412 YNETQV
-418 KKKYKSEDISL
+418 KKKYKSNSISL
-429 GKLAR
+429 GKLAK

-476 VIATDYNIASPK
+476 VIVTDYNIASPQ
-488 YFRYMYSGSED
+488 YFRYMYLDSEYGID
-499 SIKDNFIDE
+499 KKFIDE
-508 IENQKG
+508 IENHKG
-514 FKAGGALYYYGY
+514 YKSGGALYSSGY
-526 EYDYQDIKIEDNKV
+526 EHTYPEIKIEDNKV
-540 APILL
+540 APLL
-545 GIDDYL
+545 FGMDDYL

-558 DGEFDKDKWQ
+558 DGDFDKEKWQ

-575 GEYGDKKSAFKAGD
+575 GEHGDKKSAFKTGD
-589 KIKINVKNKIK
+589 KIKINVKNKVK
-600 EVQVMGKVEYNFSIG
+600 EVQVMGKINYNFSDG
-615 LRYFPVIKEDVNDES
+615 LRYYPIIQENQFDES
-630 SPTLGLEYIY
+630 SPELDLEYFY
-640 MNPNEYKEL
+640 LNPNLYKEL
-649 TGDQSIMSY
+649 TGDNSIMSY

-713 FLISVLNFINIIA
+713 FLISVLNFINVIA

-746 RNIKKY
+746 KNIKKY
-752 LIKKNLIYSISSLVF
+752 LVKKNLIYSLCGLVF
-767 SFIVMLLVDK
+767 SFIIMLLVDK
-777 FILIDFMAET
+777 YILIDFMEQT

-810 IIFTGGFYEKHSQNS
+810 IIFTGRFYEKHSQNS

>member
-1 MEGWW
+1 
-6 EIMKVKNKAY
+6 MKVKNKAY
-16 IRSLAKNILNAN
+16 IRGLAKNILNAN

-74 SFKDISDED
+74 VFKELSDKDINS
-83 VEILTH
+83 LSK
-89 DKDIKDFSVREKVGI
+89 DKDIKEFSIREKVGI
-104 LDDEKVMAELS
+104 LDDEKISAELS
-115 YMDKKGF
+115 YMDRKGF

-132 KFPEKENEVFLDI
+132 KFPEKEKEVFIDLA
-145 STAKKLGYKG
+145 TAKKLGYKG

-162 VPFKIEKAYTGEVIE
+162 IPYNIEKPYTGEIIE
-177 KKSDKFIISGT
+177 KKSEKFIISGT

-212 SIPKNNSDLEVMLN
+212 SLPENNNDVEVMLK
-226 NSFKIGDKLLKIAE
+226 NSFMIRDKLLKIAE

-396 RPARYAAKVSP
+396 KPARYAAKVSP

-412 YNEIQI
+412 YNETTI
-418 KKKYKSEDISL
+418 KKKYKSENISL

-640 MNPNEYKEL
+640 MKPNEYREL

-658 GFDVEDSE
+658 GFDVEDIE
-666 KENFDK
+666 KENFDN
-672 LLKSFENNP
+672 LLKTFENEP

-694 FKDFKNLIEF
+694 TMEFKSLIEF
-704 VGYSLSIVL
+704 AGYSLSIVL
-713 FLISVLNFINIIA
+713 FLISVLNFINVIA

-746 RNIKKY
+746 QNIKKY

-767 SFIVMLLVDK
+767 SFIVMLLVNK

-792 KFVIMPLILVNFV
+792 KFVIMPLILVNII

-810 IIFTGGFYEKHSQNS
+810 IIFTCKFYERHSKNN
-825 LVDRIRS
+825 LID
-832 LE
+832 

>member
-1 MEGWW
+1 
-6 EIMKVKNKAY
+6 MKVKNKAY
-16 IRSLAKNILNAN
+16 IRRLAKSILNAN

-74 SFKDISDED
+74 SFKELSDKDIN
-83 VEILTH
+83 ILSK
-89 DKDIKDFSVREKVGI
+89 DKDIKEFSIREKVGI
-104 LDDEKVMAELS
+104 LDDEKISAELS
-115 YMDKKGF
+115 YMDKNGY

-132 KFPEKENEVFLDI
+132 KFPEKENDAFIDLA
-145 STAKKLGYKG
+145 TAKKLGYKG

-162 VPFKIEKAYTGEVIE
+162 IPFKIEKPYTGEIIE
-177 KKSDKFIISGT
+177 KKSDKFIIYGT

-212 SIPKNNSDLEVMLN
+212 SLPENNNDVEVMLK
-226 NSFKIGDKLLKIAE
+226 NSFMIRNKLLKIAE
-240 RNGYKVA
+240 RNGYKVV
-247 DNPGNLS
+247 DDPGNLS

-264 AYLLSGD
+264 AYIFSGD

-351 GKIILN
+351 GKVILN

-370 LSIIVIILIILFSTA
+370 LSLMVIILIILFSTA

-412 YNEIQI
+412 YNETTI

-476 VIATDYNIASPK
+476 VIVTDYNIASPK

-499 SIKDNFIDE
+499 GIKDNFIDE

-526 EYDYQDIKIEDNKV
+526 EYAYPDIKIEDNKV

-558 DGEFDKDKWQ
+558 DGEFDRDKWQ
-568 TGNYIII
+568 TGNYVII

-589 KIKINVKNKIK
+589 KIKINVKNKVK
-600 EVQVMGKVEYNFSIG
+600 EVQVMGKVEYNFSNG
-615 LRYFPVIKEDVNDES
+615 LRYFPVIKEDINDES
-630 SPTLGLEYIY
+630 SPTLSLEYIY

-666 KENFDK
+666 KENFDN
-672 LLKSFENNP
+672 LLKTFENEP

-694 FKDFKNLIEF
+694 TMEFKSLIEF
-704 VGYSLSIVL
+704 AGYSLSIVL
-713 FLISVLNFINIIA
+713 FLISVLNFINVIA

-746 RNIKKY
+746 KNIKKY
-752 LIKKNLIYSISSLVF
+752 LVKKNLIYSLCGLIF
-767 SFIVMLLVDK
+767 SFLIMLLVDK
-777 FILIDFMAET
+777 FILMDFMEQT
-787 KWTSY
+787 QWTSY
-792 KFVIMPLILVNFV
+792 KFVIMPLILVNSV

-810 IIFTGGFYEKHSQNS
+810 IIFTGRFYEKHSQNS

>member
-6 EIMKVKNKAY
+6 KIMKVKNKAY
-16 IRSLAKNILNAN
+16 IRRLAKSILNAN

-56 GKSMETQ
+56 GKSMERQ

-74 SFKDISDED
+74 SFKELSDKDIS
-83 VEILTH
+83 ILSK
-89 DKDIKDFSVREKVGI
+89 DKDIKEFSIREKVGI
-104 LDDEKVMAELS
+104 LDDEKINAELS
-115 YMDKKGF
+115 YIDNNGF

-132 KFPEKENEVFLDI
+132 KFPEKENDVFIDLA
-145 STAKKLGYKG
+145 TAKKLGYKG

-162 VPFKIEKAYTGEVIE
+162 IPYSIEKPYTGEIIE

-201 IYLSKAYVDKL
+201 IYLSKAYVNKL
-212 SIPKNNSDLEVMLN
+212 SLPENNNDVEVMLK
-226 NSFKIGDKLLKIAE
+226 NSFMIRDKLIKIAE
-240 RNGYKVA
+240 RNGYKVV
-247 DNPGNLS
+247 DDPGNLS
-254 DKEIRIGVNF
+254 EKEIRIGVNF
-264 AYLLSGD
+264 AYIFSGD

-279 LPFLAFLILVIV
+279 LPFLAFLILVMV

-351 GKIILN
+351 GKVILN

-370 LSIIVIILIILFSTA
+370 LSLTVIILIIVFSTA

-412 YNEIQI
+412 YNETTI

-499 SIKDNFIDE
+499 GIKDNFIDE

-514 FKAGGALYYYGY
+514 FKEGGALYYYGY
-526 EYDYQDIKIEDNKV
+526 EYSYPDIKIEDHKV

-558 DGEFDKDKWQ
+558 DGEFDKEKWQ
-568 TGNYIII
+568 TGNYVII

-589 KIKINVKNKIK
+589 KIKINVNNKVK
-600 EVQVMGKVEYNFSIG
+600 EVQVMGKVEYNFSNG
-615 LRYFPVIKEDVNDES
+615 LRYFTVIKEDINDES
-630 SPTLGLEYIY
+630 SPTLSLEYIY

-649 TGDQSIMSY
+649 TGDKSIMSY

-672 LLKSFENNP
+672 LLKTFENEP

-694 FKDFKNLIEF
+694 TMEFKNLIEF
-704 VGYSLSIVL
+704 AGYSLSIVL
-713 FLISVLNFINIIA
+713 FLISVLNFINVIA

-746 RNIKKY
+746 KNIKKY
-752 LIKKNLIYSISSLVF
+752 LVKKNLIYSFCGLVF
-767 SFIVMLLVDK
+767 SLIIMLLVDK
-777 FILIDFMAET
+777 FILMDFIEQT
-787 KWTSY
+787 QWTSY

-810 IIFTGGFYEKHSQNS
+810 IIFTGKFYEKHSQNS

>member
-6 EIMKVKNKAY
+6 KIMKVKNKAY
-16 IRSLAKNILNAN
+16 IRRLSKSILNAN

-74 SFKDISDED
+74 SFKELSDKDIS
-83 VEILTH
+83 ILSK
-89 DKDIKDFSVREKVGI
+89 DKDIKEFSIREKVGI
-104 LDDEKVMAELS
+104 LDDEKISAELS
-115 YMDKKGF
+115 YMDKNGY

-132 KFPEKENEVFLDI
+132 KFPEKENEVFIDTA
-145 STAKKLGYKG
+145 TAKKLGYKG

-162 VPFKIEKAYTGEVIE
+162 VPFKIEKPYTGEIIE

-212 SIPKNNSDLEVMLN
+212 SLPENNNDVEVMLK
-226 NSFKIGDKLLKIAE
+226 NSFMIRNKLLKIAE
-240 RNGYKVA
+240 RNGYKVVE
-247 DNPGNLS
+247 DPGNLS
-254 DKEIRIGVNF
+254 NKEIRIGVNF

-351 GKIILN
+351 GKVILN

-370 LSIIVIILIILFSTA
+370 LSLMVIILIILFSTA

-412 YNEIQI
+412 YNETTI

-443 FISIVLS
+443 FISIILS
-450 ISLSAVILNSVLTYT
+450 MSLSAVILNSVLTYT

-499 SIKDNFIDE
+499 GIKDNFIDE

-514 FKAGGALYYYGY
+514 FKEGGALYYYGY
-526 EYDYQDIKIEDNKV
+526 EYSYPDIKIEDHKV

-558 DGEFDKDKWQ
+558 DGVFDKEKWQ
-568 TGNYIII
+568 TENYVII

-589 KIKINVKNKIK
+589 KIKINVNNKVK
-600 EVQVMGKVEYNFSIG
+600 EVQVMGKVEYNFSNG
-615 LRYFPVIKEDVNDES
+615 LRYFTVIKEDINDES
-630 SPTLGLEYIY
+630 SPTLSLEYIY

-666 KENFDK
+666 KENFDN
-672 LLKSFENNP
+672 LLKTFENEP

-694 FKDFKNLIEF
+694 TMEFKSLIEF
-704 VGYSLSIVL
+704 AGYSLSIVL
-713 FLISVLNFINIIA
+713 FLISVLNFINVIA

-746 RNIKKY
+746 KNIKKY
-752 LIKKNLIYSISSLVF
+752 LVKKNLIYSLCGLIF
-767 SFIVMLLVDK
+767 SFLIMLLVDK
-777 FILIDFMAET
+777 FILMDFMEQT
-787 KWTSY
+787 QWTSY
-792 KFVIMPLILVNFV
+792 KFVILPLILVNSV

-810 IIFTGGFYEKHSQNS
+810 IIFTGRFYEKHSNNS

>member
-1 MEGWW
+1 
-6 EIMKVKNKAY
+6 MKVKNKAY
-16 IRSLAKNILNAN
+16 IRHLAKNILNAN

-83 VEILTH
+83 AEILTH

-132 KFPEKENEVFLDI
+132 KFPEKENQVFIDI
-145 STAKKLGYKG
+145 ATAKKLAYKG

-162 VPFKIEKAYTGEVIE
+162 VPFKIEKAHTGEIIE

-212 SIPKNNSDLEVMLN
+212 SIPENNNDVEVMLK
-226 NSFKIGDKLLKIAE
+226 NSFMIRNKLLKIAE
-240 RNGYKVA
+240 RNGYKVV
-247 DNPGNLS
+247 DDPGNLS

-271 SSFDFKTF
+271 NSFDFNAF
-279 LPFLAFLILVIV
+279 LPYLAFLILVMV

-325 KKLVHLESLAVALP
+325 KRLVHLESLAASLP
-339 AIIVGDIVGISI
+339 SIIVGDIVGISI

-357 KIFANNEMLTDVK
+357 KIFANNEMLTDIK
-370 LSIIVIILIILFSTA
+370 LSTTVIILIIVFSTA
-385 FTLLTVFLSVM
+385 FTLLTIFLSVM
-396 RPARYAAKVSP
+396 RPARFAAKVSP

-412 YNEIQI
+412 YNETTI

-476 VIATDYNIASPK
+476 VIVTDYNIASPK
-488 YFRYMYSGSED
+488 YFRYMYLGREEGID
-499 SIKDNFIDE
+499 KKFIDE
-508 IENQKG
+508 IENHKG
-514 FKAGGALYYYGY
+514 FKAGGSLYYYGY
-526 EYDYQDIKIEDNKV
+526 EYDYPDIKIEDHKV
-540 APILL
+540 APILF
-545 GIDDYL
+545 GMDEFL

-558 DGEFDKDKWQ
+558 DGEFDKEKWLS
-568 TGNYIII
+568 GNYIMI
-575 GEYGDKKSAFKAGD
+575 GEYGDKKSAFKTGD
-589 KIKINVKNKIK
+589 KIKINIKNKVK
-600 EVQVMGKVEYNFSIG
+600 EVQVMSKFEYNFSNG
-615 LRYFPVIKEDVNDES
+615 LRYFPVIKEDINDES
-630 SPTLGLEYIY
+630 SPTLSLEYIY

-658 GFDVEDSE
+658 GFDVADSE
-666 KENFDK
+666 KENFNK
-672 LLKSFENNP
+672 LLKTFENEP

-694 FKDFKNLIEF
+694 TMEFKNLIEF
-704 VGYSLSIVL
+704 AGYGLSIVL
-713 FLISVLNFINIIA
+713 FLISVLNFINVIA

-746 RNIKKY
+746 KNIKKY
-752 LIKKNLIYSISSLVF
+752 LVKKNLIYSLSGLIF
-767 SFIVMLLVDK
+767 SFIIMLLVDK
-777 FILIDFMAET
+777 FILIDFMEET

-792 KFVIMPLILVNFV
+792 KFVIIPLIIVNFV

-810 IIFTGGFYEKHSQNS
+810 IIFTGRFYEKHSQNS

>member
-1 MEGWW
+1 MESWW
-6 EIMKVKNKAY
+6 EKMKVKNKAY
-16 IRSLAKNILNAN
+16 IRRLAKSILNAN

-74 SFKDISDED
+74 SFKELFDKDIN
-83 VEILTH
+83 ILSK
-89 DKDIKDFSVREKVGI
+89 DKDIKEFSIRKKVGI
-104 LDDEKVMAELS
+104 LDDEKISAELS
-115 YMDKKGF
+115 HIDNNGF

-132 KFPEKENEVFLDI
+132 KFPEKENDVFIDLA
-145 STAKKLGYKG
+145 TAKKLGYKG

-162 VPFKIEKAYTGEVIE
+162 VPFTIEKPYTGEIIE

-212 SIPKNNSDLEVMLN
+212 ALPGNNKDLEVMLK
-226 NSFKIGDKLLKIAE
+226 NSFMIRDKLIKIAE
-240 RNGYKVA
+240 RNGYKVV
-247 DNPGNLS
+247 DDPGNLS

-320 TKPQI
+320 TKVQV
-325 KKLVHLESLAVALP
+325 KKLVHLESFIVSIP
-339 AIIVGDIVGISI
+339 SIIIGNAIGISI

-357 KIFANNEMLTDVK
+357 KIFSTNAMLANIN
-370 LSIIVIILIILFSTA
+370 LSLALILLVILFSTI

-396 RPARYAAKVSP
+396 SPAKYAAKISP
-407 IDASR
+407 IDASK
-412 YNEIQI
+412 YNETQV
-418 KKKYKSEDISL
+418 KKKYKSNSISL
-429 GKLAR
+429 GKLAK
-434 RQVFSNKFR
+434 RQVFSNKLR
-443 FISIVLS
+443 FVSIVLS
-450 ISLSAVILNSVLTYT
+450 MSLSAVILNSVLTYT
-465 GNIDLEKGISD
+465 SNIDLEKGISD
-476 VIATDYNIASPK
+476 VIVTDYNIASPK

-499 SIKDNFIDE
+499 GINEKYIGE
-508 IENQKG
+508 IENHKG
-514 FKAGGALYYYGY
+514 FKSGGALYSYGY
-526 EYDYQDIKIEDNKV
+526 EYTYPVIKIEDNKV

-551 INKQKFI
+551 INKQKII
-558 DGEFDKDKWQ
+558 DGEFDKEKWQ
-568 TGNYIII
+568 TGNYVII

-589 KIKINVKNKIK
+589 KIKINVKNKVK
-600 EVQVMGKVEYNFSIG
+600 EVQVMGKVEYNFSNG
-615 LRYFPVIKEDVNDES
+615 LRYFPVIKEDKYNES
-630 SPTLGLEYIY
+630 SPTLSLEYIY

-658 GFDVEDSE
+658 GFDVEDRK

-672 LLKSFENNP
+672 LLKSFENEP
-681 DFSYDSRDLQIKS
+681 GFSYDSRDLQIKS

-713 FLISVLNFINIIA
+713 FLISVLNFINVIA

-746 RNIKKY
+746 KNIKKY
-752 LIKKNLIYSISSLVF
+752 LVKKNLIYSLCGLVF
-767 SFIVMLLVDK
+767 SSIIMLLVDK
-777 FILIDFMAET
+777 YILIGFMEQT

-810 IIFTGGFYEKHSQNS
+810 VIFTRMFYEKHSQNS

>member
-6 EIMKVKNKAY
+6 KIMKVKNKAY
-16 IRSLAKNILNAN
+16 IRRLAKNILNAN

-63 TMKTIGTISHG
+63 TMKTVGTISHG
-74 SFKDISDED
+74 SFKDICDED
-83 VEILTH
+83 IEILTL

-132 KFPEKENEVFLDI
+132 KFPEKENEVFID
-145 STAKKLGYKG
+145 TATSKKLGYKG

-162 VPFKIEKAYTGEVIE
+162 VPFTIEKAYTGEIIE

-212 SIPKNNSDLEVMLN
+212 SIPKNNSDLGVMLN

-240 RNGYKVA
+240 RNGYKVV
-247 DNPGNLS
+247 DDPGNLS
-254 DKEIRIGVNF
+254 DKEIRTGVNF

-325 KKLVHLESLAVALP
+325 KKLVHLESLAVSLP
-339 AIIVGDIVGISI
+339 SIIVGDIVGISI

-370 LSIIVIILIILFSTA
+370 LSLTVIILIIVFSTA

-412 YNEIQI
+412 YNETTI
-418 KKKYKSEDISL
+418 KKKYKSENISL

-476 VIATDYNIASPK
+476 VIVTDYNIASPK

-499 SIKDNFIDE
+499 GIKDNFIDE

-514 FKAGGALYYYGY
+514 YKIGGALYSSGY
-526 EYDYQDIKIEDNKV
+526 EHTYPKIKIEDNKV
-540 APILL
+540 APLL
-545 GIDDYL
+545 FGMDDYL

-568 TGNYIII
+568 TGNYVII
-575 GEYGDKKSAFKAGD
+575 GEKIRNDSDYKTGD
-589 KIKINVKNKIK
+589 KIKINVKNRVK
-600 EVQVMGKVEYNFSIG
+600 EVQVMGKVEYNFSNG
-615 LRYFPVIKEDVNDES
+615 LRYFPVIKEDINDES

-640 MNPNEYKEL
+640 MKPNEYKEL
-649 TGDQSIMSY
+649 TGDKSIMSY
-658 GFDVEDSE
+658 GFDVEDSK

-672 LLKSFENNP
+672 LLKSFENEP
-681 DFSYDSRDLQIKS
+681 GFSYDSRDLQIKS
-694 FKDFKNLIEF
+694 TMEFKNLIEF
-704 VGYSLSIVL
+704 AGYSLSIVL
-713 FLISVLNFINIIA
+713 FLISVLNFINVIA

-746 RNIKKY
+746 KNIKKY
-752 LIKKNLIYSISSLVF
+752 LVKKNLIYSLCGLVF
-767 SFIVMLLVDK
+767 SFIIMLLVDK
-777 FILIDFMAET
+777 FILMDFMEQT
-787 KWTSY
+787 QWTSY
-792 KFVIMPLILVNFV
+792 KFVIMPLIIVNFV
-805 NIIIG
+805 NVIIG
-810 IIFTGGFYEKHSQNS
+810 IIFTGRFYEKHSQNS
-825 LVDRIRS
+825 LVDRIIS

>member
-1 MEGWW
+1 
-6 EIMKVKNKAY
+6 MKVKNKAY
-16 IRSLAKNILNAN
+16 IVRLSKNILNAN

-74 SFKDISDED
+74 SFKELSDKDIN
-83 VEILTH
+83 ILSK

-132 KFPEKENEVFLDI
+132 KFPEKENEVFIDTA
-145 STAKKLGYKG
+145 TAKKLGYKG

-162 VPFKIEKAYTGEVIE
+162 VPFKIEKPYTGEIIE

-212 SIPKNNSDLEVMLN
+212 SLPENNNDVEVMLK
-226 NSFKIGDKLLKIAE
+226 NSFMIRNKLLKIAE
-240 RNGYKVA
+240 RNGYKVVE
-247 DNPGNLS
+247 DPGNLS

-264 AYLLSGD
+264 AYIFSGD

-279 LPFLAFLILVIV
+279 LPFLAFLILVMI
-291 AGYLIINNIFK
+291 AGFLIINNIFK

-307 DIKLLGLLKTIGM
+307 DINLIGLLKTIGM
-320 TKPQI
+320 TKVQV
-325 KKLVHLESLAVALP
+325 KKLVHLESFIVSIP
-339 AIIVGDIVGISI
+339 SIIIGNAIGISI

-357 KIFANNEMLTDVK
+357 KIFSTNVMLANIN
-370 LSIIVIILIILFSTA
+370 LSLALILLVILFSTI

-396 RPARYAAKVSP
+396 SPAKYAAKISP
-407 IDASR
+407 IDASK
-412 YNEIQI
+412 YNETQV
-418 KKKYKSEDISL
+418 KKKYKSNSISL
-429 GKLAR
+429 GKLAK

-443 FISIVLS
+443 FVSIVLS
-450 ISLSAVILNSVLTYT
+450 MSLSAVILNSILTYT
-465 GNIDLEKGISD
+465 SNIDLEKGISD
-476 VIATDYNIASPK
+476 VIVTDYNIASPK

-499 SIKDNFIDE
+499 GIKDNFIDE

-526 EYDYQDIKIEDNKV
+526 EYSYPDIKIEDNKV

-551 INKQKFI
+551 INKQKII
-558 DGEFDKDKWQ
+558 DGEFDKEKWK
-568 TGNYIII
+568 TGNYVII
-575 GEYGDKKSAFKAGD
+575 GEKIKNNSDYKTGD
-589 KIKINVKNKIK
+589 KIKINVKNRVK
-600 EVQVMGKVEYNFSIG
+600 EVQVMGKINYNFSDG
-615 LRYFPVIKEDVNDES
+615 LRYYPIIQENQFDES
-630 SPTLGLEYIY
+630 SPELDLEYFY
-640 MNPNEYKEL
+640 LNPNLYKEL
-649 TGDQSIMSY
+649 TGDNSIMSY

-666 KENFDK
+666 KENFDN

-681 DFSYDSRDLQIKS
+681 DFSYDSKDLQIKS

-713 FLISVLNFINIIA
+713 FLISVLNFINVIA

-746 RNIKKY
+746 KNIKKY
-752 LIKKNLIYSISSLVF
+752 LVKKNLIYSLCGLVF
-767 SFIVMLLVDK
+767 SFIIMLLVDK
-777 FILIDFMAET
+777 YILIDFMEQT

-810 IIFTGGFYEKHSQNS
+810 IIFTGKFYEKHSQNS

-832 LE
+832 LD

>member
-1 MEGWW
+1 
-6 EIMKVKNKAY
+6 MKVKNKAY
-16 IRSLAKNILNAN
+16 IVRLSKSILNAN

-56 GKSMETQ
+56 GKSTETQ

-74 SFKDISDED
+74 SFKELSDKDIN
-83 VEILTH
+83 ILSK
-89 DKDIKDFSVREKVGI
+89 DKDIKEFSIREKVGI
-104 LDDEKVMAELS
+104 LDDEKISAELS

-132 KFPEKENEVFLDI
+132 KFPEKENEVFIDLA
-145 STAKKLGYKG
+145 TAKKLGYKS
-155 EIGEEIE
+155 EIGEVIE
-162 VPFKIEKAYTGEVIE
+162 VPFNIEKPYTGEIIE

-201 IYLSKAYVDKL
+201 IYLSKAYIDKL
-212 SIPKNNSDLEVMLN
+212 SLPENNKDLEVMLK
-226 NSFKIGDKLLKIAE
+226 NSFMIRDKLLKIAE
-240 RNGYKVA
+240 RNGYKVVE
-247 DNPGNLS
+247 DPGNLS

-271 SSFDFKTF
+271 SSVNFNTF
-279 LPFLAFLILVIV
+279 LPYLAFLILVIV

-339 AIIVGDIVGISI
+339 SIIVGDIVGISI

-357 KIFANNEMLTDVK
+357 KIFANNDMLTDVK
-370 LSIIVIILIILFSTA
+370 LSLTVIILIIIFSTA

-412 YNEIQI
+412 YNETTI

-476 VIATDYNIASPK
+476 VIVTDYNIASPQ
-488 YFRYMYSGSED
+488 YFRYMYLDSEYGID
-499 SIKDNFIDE
+499 KKFIDE
-508 IENQKG
+508 IENHKG
-514 FKAGGALYYYGY
+514 YKSGGALYSSGY
-526 EYDYQDIKIEDNKV
+526 EHTYPEIKIEDNKV
-540 APILL
+540 APLL
-545 GIDDYL
+545 FGMDDYL

-558 DGEFDKDKWQ
+558 D
-568 TGNYIII
+568 
-575 GEYGDKKSAFKAGD
+575 
-589 KIKINVKNKIK
+589 
-600 EVQVMGKVEYNFSIG
+600 
-615 LRYFPVIKEDVNDES
+615 
-630 SPTLGLEYIY
+630 
-640 MNPNEYKEL
+640 
-649 TGDQSIMSY
+649 
-658 GFDVEDSE
+658 
-666 KENFDK
+666 
-672 LLKSFENNP
+672 
-681 DFSYDSRDLQIKS
+681 
-694 FKDFKNLIEF
+694 
-704 VGYSLSIVL
+704 
-713 FLISVLNFINIIA
+713 
-726 TEILRNMVN
+726 
-735 LSILEAIGMTK
+735 
-746 RNIKKY
+746 
-752 LIKKNLIYSISSLVF
+752 
-767 SFIVMLLVDK
+767 
-777 FILIDFMAET
+777 
-787 KWTSY
+787 
-792 KFVIMPLILVNFV
+792 
-805 NIIIG
+805 
-810 IIFTGGFYEKHSQNS
+810 
-825 LVDRIRS
+825 
-832 LE
+832 

>member
-6 EIMKVKNKAY
+6 KIMKVKNKAY
-16 IRSLAKNILNAN
+16 IARLAKSILNAN

-74 SFKDISDED
+74 SFKELSDKDIN
-83 VEILTH
+83 ILSK
-89 DKDIKDFSVREKVGI
+89 DKDIKEFSIREKVGI
-104 LDDEKVMAELS
+104 LDDEKISAELS
-115 YMDKKGF
+115 YMDKNGY

-132 KFPEKENEVFLDI
+132 KFPEKENDAFIDLA
-145 STAKKLGYKG
+145 TAKKLGYKG
-155 EIGEEIE
+155 EIGEEIK
-162 VPFKIEKAYTGEVIE
+162 VPFNIEKPYTGEIIE
-177 KKSDKFIISGT
+177 NRSEKFIISGT

-212 SIPKNNSDLEVMLN
+212 SLPENNKDLELMLK
-226 NSFKIGDKLLKIAE
+226 NSFMIKDKLIKIAE
-240 RNGYKVA
+240 RNGYKVV
-247 DNPGNLS
+247 DDPGNLS

-351 GKIILN
+351 GKVILN

-370 LSIIVIILIILFSTA
+370 LSLMVIILIILFSTA

-412 YNEIQI
+412 YNETTI
-418 KKKYKSEDISL
+418 KKKYKSDDISL

-499 SIKDNFIDE
+499 GIKDNFIDE

-514 FKAGGALYYYGY
+514 FKEGGALYYYGY
-526 EYDYQDIKIEDNKV
+526 EYSYPDIKIEDHKV

-558 DGEFDKDKWQ
+558 DGEFDKDKWK
-568 TGNYIII
+568 TGNYVII

-589 KIKINVKNKIK
+589 KIKINVNNKVK
-600 EVQVMGKVEYNFSIG
+600 EVQVMGKVEYNFSNG
-615 LRYFPVIKEDVNDES
+615 LRYFTVIKEDINDES
-630 SPTLGLEYIY
+630 SPTLSLEYIY

-666 KENFDK
+666 KENFDN
-672 LLKSFENNP
+672 LLKTFENEP

-694 FKDFKNLIEF
+694 TMEFKSLIEF
-704 VGYSLSIVL
+704 AGYSLSIVL
-713 FLISVLNFINIIA
+713 FLISVLNFINVIA

-746 RNIKKY
+746 KNIKKY
-752 LIKKNLIYSISSLVF
+752 LVKKNLIYSLCGLIF
-767 SFIVMLLVDK
+767 SFLIMLLVDK
-777 FILIDFMAET
+777 FILMDFMEQT
-787 KWTSY
+787 QWTSY
-792 KFVIMPLILVNFV
+792 KFVILPLILLNSV

-810 IIFTGGFYEKHSQNS
+810 IIFTGRFYEKHSNNS

>member
-1 MEGWW
+1 
-6 EIMKVKNKAY
+6 MKVKNKAY
-16 IRSLAKNILNAN
+16 IVRLSESILNAN

-63 TMKTIGTISHG
+63 TMKTVGTISHG
-74 SFKDISDED
+74 SFKELS
-83 VEILTH
+83 
-89 DKDIKDFSVREKVGI
+89 DKDINILSKDKDLKEFSIREKVGI
-104 LDDEKVMAELS
+104 LDDEKISAELS

-132 KFPEKENEVFLDI
+132 KFPEKENEIFIDLA
-145 STAKKLGYKG
+145 TAKKLGYKG
-155 EIGEEIE
+155 EIGEVIE
-162 VPFKIEKAYTGEVIE
+162 VPFNIEKPYTGEIIE

-188 FQNPID
+188 FLSPID

-212 SIPKNNSDLEVMLN
+212 SLPENNKDVEVMLK
-226 NSFKIGDKLLKIAE
+226 NSFMIRDKLLKIAE

-247 DNPGNLS
+247 DNHGNLS
-254 DKEIRIGVNF
+254 GNEIRIGVNF

-271 SSFDFKTF
+271 SSVNFNTF
-279 LPFLAFLILVIV
+279 LPYLAFLILVIV

-339 AIIVGDIVGISI
+339 SIIVGDIVGISI

-357 KIFANNEMLTDVK
+357 KIFANNDMLTDVK
-370 LSIIVIILIILFSTA
+370 LSLTVIILIIIFSTA

-412 YNEIQI
+412 YNEITI
-418 KKKYKSEDISL
+418 KKKYKSENISL

-465 GNIDLEKGISD
+465 SNIDLEKGISD
-476 VIATDYNIASPK
+476 VIVTDYNIASPK

-499 SIKDNFIDE
+499 GIKDNFIDE

-526 EYDYQDIKIEDNKV
+526 EYAYPNIKIEDNKV

-551 INKQKFI
+551 INKEKFTE
-558 DGEFDKDKWQ
+558 GEFNKDKWNN
-568 TGNYIII
+568 GSYAIV
-575 GEYGDKKSAFKAGD
+575 GEDSDKKSSFKAGD
-589 KIKINVKNKIK
+589 KIKIKVKNSIK
-600 EVQVMGKVEYNFSIG
+600 EVQIIGKINYNFSNG
-615 LRYFPVIKEDVNDES
+615 LRYFPVIKEDINDES

-640 MNPNEYKEL
+640 MNPNEYREL
-649 TGDQSIMSY
+649 TGDKSIMSY

-672 LLKSFENNP
+672 LLKSFENEP
-681 DFSYDSRDLQIKS
+681 GFSYDSRDLQIKS
-694 FKDFKNLIEF
+694 TMEFKNLIEF
-704 VGYSLSIVL
+704 AGYSLSIVL
-713 FLISVLNFINIIA
+713 FLISVLNFINVIA

-746 RNIKKY
+746 KNIKKY
-752 LIKKNLIYSISSLVF
+752 LVKKNLIYSLCGLVF
-767 SFIVMLLVDK
+767 SFIIMLLVDK
-777 FILIDFMAET
+777 YILIDFMEQT

-792 KFVIMPLILVNFV
+792 KFVIMPLILVNLV

-810 IIFTGGFYEKHSQNS
+810 IIFTDRFYEKHIKNS

-832 LE
+832 LD